1 MASGKEPVETKDLQD
16 VENTAV
22 RVQTSTSVGPDK
34 PYTIFTKKQKVA
46 IIVAAAIAS
55 FFSPMS
61 ANIYV
66 PALNSV
72 AADFHVSNTQINL
85 TLTTYLVCGPSLIY

>member
-1 MASGKEPVETKDLQD
+1 MASRDVPLETKDQQD

-22 RVQTSTSVGPDK
+22 RVQTSQSVGQDK
-34 PYTIFTKKQKVA
+34 PYTIFTKKEKIA

-55 FFSPMS
+55 LFSPMG

-72 AADFHVSNTQINL
+72 AADFHVTNTQINL
-85 TLTTYLVCGPSLIY
+85 TLTTYLVGGIL